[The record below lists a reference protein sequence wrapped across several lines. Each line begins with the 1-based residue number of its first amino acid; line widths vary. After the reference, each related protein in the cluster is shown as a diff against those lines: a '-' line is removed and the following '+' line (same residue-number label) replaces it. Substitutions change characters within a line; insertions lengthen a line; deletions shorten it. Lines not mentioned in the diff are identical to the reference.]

1 MRFNWDF
8 PFGLL
13 PTNGGG
19 GFRDLLPALLICKT
33 FSKSALGFCP
43 AQEVVCRH
51 FVFKCSF
58 SPGGEDTA
66 SVVALVLCD
75 SFHFFHPDIAIAN
88 LSRPIRSKMV

>member
-1 MRFNWDF
+1 VRFNWDF

-66 SVVALVLCD
+66 SVVAVVFMRVLSLFVTRLLLV
-75 SFHFFHPDIAIAN
+75 I
-88 LSRPIRSKMV
+88 